1 MDREKLIEM
10 LSAAKAEERRS
21 AVRELKKLLGSGE
34 IKPPA
39 REGYT
44 NNHVHTT
51 YSFSPY
57 SPAKA
62 VWTAFMSGLSTVGI
76 MDHDAILGAEEFIEA
91 GRILGIATTIGF
103 EMRTDWS
110 ATPLIGKRINNPDQ
124 ITNAYISAHGLPH
137 SNIKAADRFL
147 SNIRTERG
155 KRNRAMVKKLN
166 DCIQIPDIAIDYD
179 KDVLPLSVFHEGGEV
194 TERHLLFSLTKKLIG
209 KYGRGPELISALTDG
224 FHLEFSPKQ
233 SELLSDAGIQGEV
246 YAYDLLNVL
255 KGSFIKKIYV
265 DAAGGET
272 PPVREAV
279 DFIKSVGAIPSY
291 CYLGDV
297 GESPTGD
304 KKAQKFE
311 DDYLE
316 ELLHTC
322 KQIGFQAIA
331 YMPSRNT
338 LPQLVRVQE
347 LCAKLGFMQISGE
360 DINQPRQSFICKQLK
375 MPGFEHLIDTTWALV
390 GHEISATREIKAGMF
405 ADNIPLGQGEMN
417 ERIGKYKS
425 IGLMEYESAD

>member
-1 MDREKLIEM
+1 MNKENLIEM
-10 LSAAKAEERRS
+10 LNAADTNERLH
-21 AVRELKKLLGSGE
+21 AVRELKKLLVSGE
-34 IKPPA
+34 IRTPA

-62 VWTAFMSGLSTVGI
+62 VWTAYMSGLSTVGI

-91 GRILGIATTIGF
+91 GRNLGIATTIGF
-103 EMRTDWS
+103 EMRTEWGQ
-110 ATPLIGKRINNPDQ
+110 TPLAGKRINNPDQ
-124 ITNAYISAHGLPH
+124 LTNAYISAHGLPH
-137 SNIKAADRFL
+137 GNIKAADRFL
-147 SNIRTERG
+147 SDIRAERG

-166 DCIQIPDIAIDYD
+166 DCVQILGISIDYD
-179 KDVLPLSVFHEGGEV
+179 KDVLPLSLFHDGGEV
-194 TERHLLFSLTKKLIG
+194 TERHLLFSLTNKLIG
-209 KYGRGPELISALTDG
+209 KYGRGPGLLSALNCG
-224 FHLEFSPKQ
+224 FHLDFSPKQ
-233 SELLSDAGIQGEV
+233 LELLSDTDTQSEI
-246 YAYDLLNVL
+246 YAYDLLNLL

-265 DAAGGET
+265 DAAGSET
-272 PPVREAV
+272 PPVQEAV

-316 ELLHTC
+316 ELLQTC
-322 KQIGFQAIA
+322 KKIGFQAIA

-338 LPQLVRVQE
+338 LPQLARVQE
-347 LCAKLGFMQISGE
+347 LCAKFGFMQISGE
-360 DINQPRQSFICKQLK
+360 DINQPRQSFICRQLK

-390 GHEISATREIKAGMF
+390 GHEISATRELKAGMF
-405 ADNIPLGQGEMN
+405 ADNIPLGSGEMD
-417 ERIGKYKS
+417 ERIKKFKS
-425 IGLMEYESAD
+425 IGFECGSAN